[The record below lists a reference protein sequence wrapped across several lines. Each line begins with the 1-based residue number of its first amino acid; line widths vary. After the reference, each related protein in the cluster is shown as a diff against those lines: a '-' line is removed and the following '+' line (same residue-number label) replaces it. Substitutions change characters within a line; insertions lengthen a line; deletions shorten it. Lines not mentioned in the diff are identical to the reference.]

1 MSSPLT
7 SKLGLKILARQQTL
21 AEQGLLRQ
29 RQALS
34 SAVALS
40 EDGPQFGLADQHY
53 LNFSCN
59 DYLGLSR
66 APELVEALHL
76 GAKQYGVGSG
86 ASPLVTGYSEAHL
99 ALETKLCQI
108 TGFEAALL
116 FSSGFSA
123 NTTLCK
129 TLFDKQDVVLADKL
143 VHASIIDG
151 LRDSGADFK
160 RFLHNSTESAERLL
174 AKNAVSALITESVFS
189 MDGDIA
195 PISALSTLCRAHN
208 AWLIV
213 DDAHGFGVVDAV
225 SAEVE
230 STPASNLI
238 DIQIVTFGKALGCQ
252 GAAIL
257 GSRQLIEFL
266 VSNAREY
273 IYSTALSPANAALA
287 LAAVEYTEA
296 HPELKQKLQHNILL
310 FKQLCQDA
318 DIPLLGSDTAIQP
331 LIIGDATQTLRVAEK
346 LKALGIWVGAIR
358 PPTVPVGSARLRI
371 TLSASHSE
379 AAIRR
384 CVSGISTV
392 LKECALPR
400 GSERPER

>member
-1 MSSPLT
+1 MSSPLA
-7 SKLGLKILARQQTL
+7 SKLASKIRARQQAL

-34 SAVALS
+34 TDAVLS
-40 EDGPQFGLADQHY
+40 DAEPQFCFEGQTY
-53 LNFSCN
+53 LNFSSN

-66 APELVEALHL
+66 APELIAALHR
-76 GAKQYGVGSG
+76 GAQQYGVGSG
-86 ASPLVTGYSEAHL
+86 ASPLVTGYNEAHL

-108 TGFEAALL
+108 TGFESALL

-123 NTTLCK
+123 NSTLCK

-174 AKNAVSALITESVFS
+174 AKNTVSALITESVFS

-195 PISALSTLCRAHN
+195 PISALSALCRAHN

-213 DDAHGFGVVDAV
+213 DDAHGFGVSDIFNQ
-225 SAEVE
+225 
-230 STPASNLI
+230 PAANLI

-257 GSRQLIEFL
+257 GSRELIAFL

-287 LAAVEYTEA
+287 LAAVEHCEA
-296 HPELKQKLQHNILL
+296 HPELRQKLQRNISI

-331 LIIGDATQTLRVAEK
+331 LIIGDAEQTLLVAQK
-346 LKALGIWVGAIR
+346 LKAMGIWVGAIR

-384 CVSGISTV
+384 CVKGIAQV
-392 LKECALPR
+392 LTEVALPR
-400 GSERPER
+400 VSERPAR

>member
-1 MSSPLT
+1 MSSPLA
-7 SKLGLKILARQQTL
+7 SKLASKIRARQQAL

-34 SAVALS
+34 TDAVLS
-40 EDGPQFGLADQHY
+40 HAEPQFCFEGQTY
-53 LNFSCN
+53 LNFSSN
-59 DYLGLSR
+59 DYLGLCR
-66 APELVEALHL
+66 APELIAALHR
-76 GAKQYGVGSG
+76 GAQQYGVGSG
-86 ASPLVTGYSEAHL
+86 ASPLVTGYNEAHL

-123 NTTLCK
+123 NSTLCK

-174 AKNAVSALITESVFS
+174 AKNTVSALITESVFS

-195 PISALSTLCRAHN
+195 PISALSALCRAHN
-208 AWLIV
+208 VWLIV
-213 DDAHGFGVVDAV
+213 DDAHGFGVSDIFNQ
-225 SAEVE
+225 
-230 STPASNLI
+230 PAANLI

-257 GSRQLIEFL
+257 GSRELIAFL

-287 LAAVEYTEA
+287 LAAVEHCEA
-296 HPELKQKLQHNILL
+296 HPELRQNLQRNISI

-331 LIIGDATQTLRVAEK
+331 LIIGDAEQTLLVAQK
-346 LKALGIWVGAIR
+346 LKAMGIWVGAIR

-384 CVSGISTV
+384 CVKGIAQV
-392 LKECALPR
+392 LAEVALPR
-400 GSERPER
+400 VSERPAR

>member
-1 MSSPLT
+1 MSAPLE
-7 SKLGLKILARQQTL
+7 SKLGAKIFARQQALT
-21 AEQGLLRQ
+21 EQGLLRQ
-29 RQALS
+29 RRALS
-34 SAVALS
+34 TALIDNAL
-40 EDGPQFGLADQHY
+40 EPQFDFEGQTY
-53 LNFSCN
+53 LNFSSN

-66 APELVEALHL
+66 APALIEALHR

-99 ALETKLCQI
+99 ALETKLCQM

-123 NTTLCK
+123 NSTLCK
-129 TLFDKQDVVLADKL
+129 TLFDKHDVVLADKL

-160 RFLHNSTESAERLL
+160 RFLHNEVASAERLL
-174 AKNAVSALITESVFS
+174 ANNNVSALITESVFS
-189 MDGDIA
+189 MDGDMA
-195 PISALSTLCRAHN
+195 PLKALSALCRAQH

-213 DDAHGFGVVDAV
+213 DDAHGFAV
-225 SAEVE
+225 MDEQVAATAEV
-230 STPASNLI
+230 A
-238 DIQIVTFGKALGCQ
+238 DVQIVTFGKALGCQ

-287 LAAVEYTEA
+287 LAALEYCQT
-296 HPELKQKLQHNILL
+296 HPELKLQLRRNISL
-310 FKQLCQDA
+310 FKQLCFDA
-318 DIPLLGSDTAIQP
+318 AIPLLGSNTAIQP
-331 LIIGDATQTLRVAEK
+331 LIIGDAEQTLRVAQQ
-346 LKALGIWVGAIR
+346 LQAQGIWVGAIR

-371 TLSASHSE
+371 TLTAAHSE
-379 AAIRR
+379 QAIRR
-384 CVSGISTV
+384 CVAAIALV
-392 LKECALPR
+392 LANVGR
-400 GSERPER
+400 SN

>member
-1 MSSPLT
+1 MSSPLA
-7 SKLGLKILARQQTL
+7 SKLASKIRARQQAL
-21 AEQGLLRQ
+21 AGQGLLRQ

-34 SAVALS
+34 TDAVLS
-40 EDGPQFGLADQHY
+40 HAEPQFCFEGQTY
-53 LNFSCN
+53 LNFSSN
-59 DYLGLSR
+59 DYLGLCR
-66 APELVEALHL
+66 APELIAALHR
-76 GAKQYGVGSG
+76 GAQQYGVGSG
-86 ASPLVTGYSEAHL
+86 ASPLVTGYNEAHL

-108 TGFEAALL
+108 TGFESALL

-123 NTTLCK
+123 NSTLCK

-174 AKNAVSALITESVFS
+174 AKNTVSALITESVFS

-195 PISALSTLCRAHN
+195 PISALSALCRAHN

-213 DDAHGFGVVDAV
+213 DDAHGFGVSDIFNQ
-225 SAEVE
+225 
-230 STPASNLI
+230 PAANLI

-257 GSRQLIEFL
+257 GSRELIAFL

-287 LAAVEYTEA
+287 LAAVEHCEA
-296 HPELKQKLQHNILL
+296 HPELRQNLQRNISI

-331 LIIGDATQTLRVAEK
+331 LIIGDAEQTLLVAQK
-346 LKALGIWVGAIR
+346 LKAMGIWVGAIR

-371 TLSASHSE
+371 TLSACHSE
-379 AAIRR
+379 AAIRC
-384 CVSGISTV
+384 CVKGIAQV
-392 LKECALPR
+392 LAEVALPR
-400 GSERPER
+400 VSERPAR

>member
-1 MSSPLT
+1 MSSPLA
-7 SKLGLKILARQQTL
+7 SKLASKIRARQQAL

-34 SAVALS
+34 TDAVLS
-40 EDGPQFGLADQHY
+40 HAEPQFCFEGQTY
-53 LNFSCN
+53 LNFSSN
-59 DYLGLSR
+59 DYLGLCR
-66 APELVEALHL
+66 APELIAALHR
-76 GAKQYGVGSG
+76 GAQQYGVGSG
-86 ASPLVTGYSEAHL
+86 ASPLVTGYNEAHL

-108 TGFEAALL
+108 TGFESALL

-123 NTTLCK
+123 NSTLCK

-174 AKNAVSALITESVFS
+174 AKNTVSALITESVFS

-195 PISALSTLCRAHN
+195 PISALSALCRAHN

-213 DDAHGFGVVDAV
+213 DDAHGFGVSDIFNQ
-225 SAEVE
+225 
-230 STPASNLI
+230 PAANLI

-257 GSRQLIEFL
+257 GSRELIAFL

-287 LAAVEYTEA
+287 LAAVEHCEA
-296 HPELKQKLQHNILL
+296 HPELRQNLQRNISI

-331 LIIGDATQTLRVAEK
+331 LIIGDAEQTLLVAQK
-346 LKALGIWVGAIR
+346 LKAMGIWVGAIR
-358 PPTVPVGSARLRI
+358 PPTVPIGSARLRI
-371 TLSASHSE
+371 TLSACHSE

-384 CVSGISTV
+384 CVNGIAQV
-392 LKECALPR
+392 LAEVALPR
-400 GSERPER
+400 VSERPAR

>member
-1 MSSPLT
+1 MSLSLESRLA
-7 SKLGLKILARQQTL
+7 SKIRARQQALT
-21 AEQGLLRQ
+21 EQGLLRQ

-34 SAVALS
+34 TDAVLS
-40 EDGPQFGLADQHY
+40 DAEPQFCFEGQTY
-53 LNFSCN
+53 LNFSSN

-66 APELVEALHL
+66 APELIAALHR
-76 GAKQYGVGSG
+76 GAQQYGVGSG
-86 ASPLVTGYSEAHL
+86 ASPLVTGYNEAHL

-108 TGFEAALL
+108 TGFESALL

-123 NTTLCK
+123 NSTLCK

-174 AKNAVSALITESVFS
+174 AKNTVSALITESVFS

-195 PISALSTLCRAHN
+195 PISALSALCRAHN

-213 DDAHGFGVVDAV
+213 DDAHGFGVSDIFNQ
-225 SAEVE
+225 
-230 STPASNLI
+230 PAANLI

-257 GSRQLIEFL
+257 GSRELIAFL

-287 LAAVEYTEA
+287 LAAVEHCDA
-296 HPELKQKLQHNILL
+296 HPELRQKLQRNISL

-318 DIPLLGSDTAIQP
+318 DIPLLGSNTAIQP
-331 LIIGDATQTLRVAEK
+331 LIIGDAEQTLLVAQK
-346 LKALGIWVGAIR
+346 LKAMGIWVGAIR
-358 PPTVPVGSARLRI
+358 PPTVPIGSARLRI
-371 TLSASHSE
+371 TLSACHSE
-379 AAIRR
+379 AAIQR
-384 CVSGISTV
+384 CVNGIAQV
-392 LKECALPR
+392 LAEVALPR
-400 GSERPER
+400 VSERPAR

>member
-1 MSSPLT
+1 MSLSLESRLA
-7 SKLGLKILARQQTL
+7 SKVRARQQALT
-21 AEQGLLRQ
+21 EQGLLRQ

-34 SAVALS
+34 TDAVLS
-40 EDGPQFGLADQHY
+40 DAEPQFCFEGQTY
-53 LNFSCN
+53 LNFSSN

-66 APELVEALHL
+66 APELIAALHR
-76 GAKQYGVGSG
+76 GAQQYGVGSG
-86 ASPLVTGYSEAHL
+86 ASPLVTGYNEAHL

-108 TGFEAALL
+108 TGFESALL

-123 NTTLCK
+123 NSTLCK

-174 AKNAVSALITESVFS
+174 AKNTVSALITESVFS

-195 PISALSTLCRAHN
+195 PIKALSSLCSAHN
-208 AWLIV
+208 VWLIV
-213 DDAHGFGVVDAV
+213 DDAHGFGVSDIFNQ
-225 SAEVE
+225 
-230 STPASNLI
+230 PAANLI

-257 GSRQLIEFL
+257 GSRELIAFL

-287 LAAVEYTEA
+287 LAAVEHCEA
-296 HPELKQKLQHNILL
+296 HPELRQKLQRNISI

-318 DIPLLGSDTAIQP
+318 DIPLLGSNTAIQP
-331 LIIGDATQTLRVAEK
+331 LIIGDAEQTLLIAQK
-346 LKALGIWVGAIR
+346 LKAMGIWVGAIR
-358 PPTVPVGSARLRI
+358 PPTVPIGSARLRI
-371 TLSASHSE
+371 TLSACHSE
-379 AAIRR
+379 AAIQR
-384 CVSGISTV
+384 CVNGIAQV
-392 LKECALPR
+392 LAEVALPR
-400 GSERPER
+400 VSERPAR

>member
-1 MSSPLT
+1 MSSPLA
-7 SKLGLKILARQQTL
+7 SKLASKIRARQQAL
-21 AEQGLLRQ
+21 AGQGLLRQ
-29 RQALS
+29 RQVLS
-34 SAVALS
+34 TDAVLS
-40 EDGPQFGLADQHY
+40 DAEPQFCFEGQTY
-53 LNFSCN
+53 RNFSSN
-59 DYLGLSR
+59 DYLGLCR
-66 APELVEALHL
+66 APELIAALHR
-76 GAKQYGVGSG
+76 GAQQYGVGSG
-86 ASPLVTGYSEAHL
+86 ASPLVTGYNEAHL

-174 AKNAVSALITESVFS
+174 AKNTVSALITESVFS

-195 PISALSTLCRAHN
+195 PISALSALCRAHN

-213 DDAHGFGVVDAV
+213 DDAHGFGVSDIFNQ
-225 SAEVE
+225 
-230 STPASNLI
+230 PAANLI

-257 GSRQLIEFL
+257 GSRELIAFL

-287 LAAVEYTEA
+287 LAAVEHCEA
-296 HPELKQKLQHNILL
+296 HPELRQNLQRNISI

-318 DIPLLGSDTAIQP
+318 DIPLLGSNTAIQP
-331 LIIGDATQTLRVAEK
+331 LIIGDAEQTLLVAQK
-346 LKALGIWVGAIR
+346 LKAMGIWVGAIR

-371 TLSASHSE
+371 TLSACHSE
-379 AAIRR
+379 AAIRC
-384 CVSGISTV
+384 CVNGIAQV
-392 LKECALPR
+392 LAEVALPR
-400 GSERPER
+400 VSERPAR

>member
-1 MSSPLT
+1 MSSPLA
-7 SKLGLKILARQQTL
+7 SKLASKIRARQQALT
-21 AEQGLLRQ
+21 EQGLLRQ

-34 SAVALS
+34 TDAVLS
-40 EDGPQFGLADQHY
+40 DAEPQFCFEGQTY
-53 LNFSCN
+53 LNFSSN
-59 DYLGLSR
+59 DYLGLCR
-66 APELVEALHL
+66 APELIAALHR
-76 GAKQYGVGSG
+76 GAQQYGVGSG
-86 ASPLVTGYSEAHL
+86 ASPLVTGYNEAHL

-108 TGFEAALL
+108 TGFESALL

-123 NTTLCK
+123 NSTLCK

-174 AKNAVSALITESVFS
+174 AKNTFSALITESVFS

-195 PISALSTLCRAHN
+195 PISALSALCRAHN

-213 DDAHGFGVVDAV
+213 DDAHGFGVSDIFNQ
-225 SAEVE
+225 
-230 STPASNLI
+230 PAANLI

-257 GSRQLIEFL
+257 GSRELIAFL

-287 LAAVEYTEA
+287 LAAVEHCEA
-296 HPELKQKLQHNILL
+296 HPELRQKLQRNISI

-331 LIIGDATQTLRVAEK
+331 LIIGDAEQTLLVAQK
-346 LKALGIWVGAIR
+346 LKAMGIWVGAIR

-371 TLSASHSE
+371 TLSACHSE
-379 AAIRR
+379 AAIRC
-384 CVSGISTV
+384 CVKGIAQV
-392 LKECALPR
+392 LAEVALPR
-400 GSERPER
+400 VSERPAR

>member
-1 MSSPLT
+1 MSLSLE
-7 SKLGLKILARQQTL
+7 SKLASKIRARQQAL

-34 SAVALS
+34 TDAVLS
-40 EDGPQFGLADQHY
+40 NAQPQFCFEGQTY
-53 LNFSCN
+53 LNFSSN

-66 APELVEALHL
+66 APELIAALHR
-76 GAKQYGVGSG
+76 GAQQYGVGSG

-108 TGFEAALL
+108 TGFESALL

-174 AKNAVSALITESVFS
+174 AKNTVSALITESVFS

-195 PISALSTLCRAHN
+195 PISALSALCRAHN

-213 DDAHGFGVVDAV
+213 DDAHGFGVSDIFNQ
-225 SAEVE
+225 
-230 STPASNLI
+230 PAANLI

-257 GSRQLIEFL
+257 GSRELIAFL

-287 LAAVEYTEA
+287 LAAVEHCEA
-296 HPELKQKLQHNILL
+296 HPELRQKLQRNISI

-318 DIPLLGSDTAIQP
+318 DIPLLGSNTAIQP
-331 LIIGDATQTLRVAEK
+331 LIIGDAEQTLLIAQK
-346 LKALGIWVGAIR
+346 LKAMGIWVGAIR
-358 PPTVPVGSARLRI
+358 PPTVPIGSARLRI
-371 TLSASHSE
+371 TLSACHSE
-379 AAIRR
+379 AAIQR
-384 CVSGISTV
+384 CVNGIAQV
-392 LKECALPR
+392 LAEVAVALPR
-400 GSERPER
+400 VSEHPAR

>member
-1 MSSPLT
+1 MSSPLA
-7 SKLGLKILARQQTL
+7 SKLGSKIRARQQAL

-34 SAVALS
+34 TDAVLS
-40 EDGPQFGLADQHY
+40 HAEPQFCFEGQTY
-53 LNFSCN
+53 LNFSSN
-59 DYLGLSR
+59 DYLGLCR
-66 APELVEALHL
+66 APELIAALHR
-76 GAKQYGVGSG
+76 GAQQYGVGSG
-86 ASPLVTGYSEAHL
+86 ASPLVTGYNEAHL

-123 NTTLCK
+123 NSTLCK

-174 AKNAVSALITESVFS
+174 AKNTVSALITESVFS

-195 PISALSTLCRAHN
+195 PISALSALCRAHN

-213 DDAHGFGVVDAV
+213 DDAHGFGVSDIFNQ
-225 SAEVE
+225 
-230 STPASNLI
+230 PAANLI

-257 GSRQLIEFL
+257 GSRELIAFL

-287 LAAVEYTEA
+287 LAAVEHCEA
-296 HPELKQKLQHNILL
+296 HPELRQNLQRNISI

-331 LIIGDATQTLRVAEK
+331 LIIGDAEQTLLVAQK
-346 LKALGIWVGAIR
+346 LKAMGIWVGAIR

-384 CVSGISTV
+384 CVNGIAQV
-392 LKECALPR
+392 LAEVALPR
-400 GSERPER
+400 VSERPAR

>member
-1 MSSPLT
+1 MSLSLESRLA
-7 SKLGLKILARQQTL
+7 SKVRARQQALT
-21 AEQGLLRQ
+21 EQGLLRQ

-34 SAVALS
+34 TDAVLS
-40 EDGPQFGLADQHY
+40 DAEPQFCFEGQTY
-53 LNFSCN
+53 LNFSSN

-66 APELVEALHL
+66 APELIAALHR
-76 GAKQYGVGSG
+76 GAQQYGVGSG

-108 TGFEAALL
+108 TGFESALL

-123 NTTLCK
+123 NSTLCK

-174 AKNAVSALITESVFS
+174 AKNTVSALITESVFS

-195 PISALSTLCRAHN
+195 PISALSALCRAHN

-213 DDAHGFGVVDAV
+213 DDAHGFGVSDIFNQ
-225 SAEVE
+225 
-230 STPASNLI
+230 PAANLI

-257 GSRQLIEFL
+257 GSRELIAFL

-287 LAAVEYTEA
+287 LAAVEHCDA
-296 HPELKQKLQHNILL
+296 HPELRQKLQRNISL

-318 DIPLLGSDTAIQP
+318 DIPLLGSNTAIQP
-331 LIIGDATQTLRVAEK
+331 LIIGDAEQTLLIAQK
-346 LKALGIWVGAIR
+346 LKAMGIWVGAIR
-358 PPTVPVGSARLRI
+358 PPTVPIGSARLRI
-371 TLSASHSE
+371 TLSACHSE
-379 AAIRR
+379 AAIQR
-384 CVSGISTV
+384 CVNGIAQV
-392 LKECALPR
+392 LAEVALPR
-400 GSERPER
+400 VSERPAR

>member
-1 MSSPLT
+1 MSSPLA
-7 SKLGLKILARQQTL
+7 SKLASKIRARQQAL

-34 SAVALS
+34 SDAVLS
-40 EDGPQFGLADQHY
+40 DAEPQFCFEGQTY
-53 LNFSCN
+53 LNFSSN

-66 APELVEALHL
+66 APELIAALHR
-76 GAKQYGVGSG
+76 GAQQYGVGSG

-99 ALETKLCQI
+99 ALETKLCKI

-174 AKNAVSALITESVFS
+174 AKNTVSALITESVFS

-195 PISALSTLCRAHN
+195 PIEALSSLCRAHN

-213 DDAHGFGVVDAV
+213 DDAHGFAV
-225 SAEVE
+225 LDTMAGNTSEP
-230 STPASNLI
+230 SDI
-238 DIQIVTFGKALGCQ
+238 DVQIVTFGKALGCQ

-257 GSRQLIEFL
+257 GSRELIAFL

-273 IYSTALSPANAALA
+273 IYSTALSPANAVLA
-287 LAAVEYTEA
+287 LAAVEHSEA
-296 HPELKQKLQHNILL
+296 HPELRQKLQRNITL
-310 FKQLCQDA
+310 FQQLCHGA
-318 DIPLLGSDTAIQP
+318 DIPLLGSNTAIQP
-331 LIIGDATQTLRVAEK
+331 LIIGDAEQTLLVAQK
-346 LKALGIWVGAIR
+346 LKAMGIWVGAIR
-358 PPTVPVGSARLRI
+358 PPTVPIGSARLRI

-384 CVSGISTV
+384 CVNGIAQV
-392 LKECALPR
+392 LAEVALPR
-400 GSERPER
+400 VSERPAR

>member
-1 MSSPLT
+1 MSSPLA
-7 SKLGLKILARQQTL
+7 SKLASKIRARQQAL

-34 SAVALS
+34 TDAVLS
-40 EDGPQFGLADQHY
+40 HAEPQFCFEGQTY
-53 LNFSCN
+53 LNFSSN
-59 DYLGLSR
+59 DYLGLCR
-66 APELVEALHL
+66 APELIAALHR
-76 GAKQYGVGSG
+76 GAQQYGVGSG
-86 ASPLVTGYSEAHL
+86 ASPLVTGYNEAHL

-108 TGFEAALL
+108 TGFESALL

-123 NTTLCK
+123 NSTLCK

-174 AKNAVSALITESVFS
+174 AKNTVSALITESVFS

-195 PISALSTLCRAHN
+195 PISALSALCRAHN

-213 DDAHGFGVVDAV
+213 DDAHGFGVSDIFNQ
-225 SAEVE
+225 
-230 STPASNLI
+230 PAANLI

-257 GSRQLIEFL
+257 GSRELIAFL

-287 LAAVEYTEA
+287 LAAVEHCEA
-296 HPELKQKLQHNILL
+296 HPELRQNLQRNISI

-318 DIPLLGSDTAIQP
+318 DIPLLGSDTPIQP
-331 LIIGDATQTLRVAEK
+331 LIIGDAEQTLLVAQK
-346 LKALGIWVGAIR
+346 LKAMGIWVGAIR

-384 CVSGISTV
+384 CVKGIAQV
-392 LKECALPR
+392 LAEVALPR
-400 GSERPER
+400 VSERPAR

>member
-1 MSSPLT
+1 MSSPLA
-7 SKLGLKILARQQTL
+7 SKLASKIRARQQALT
-21 AEQGLLRQ
+21 EQGLLRQ

-34 SAVALS
+34 TDAVLS
-40 EDGPQFGLADQHY
+40 DAEPQFCFEGQTY
-53 LNFSCN
+53 LNFSSN
-59 DYLGLSR
+59 DYLGLCR
-66 APELVEALHL
+66 APELIAALHR
-76 GAKQYGVGSG
+76 GAQQYGVGSG
-86 ASPLVTGYSEAHL
+86 ASPLVTGYNEAHL

-108 TGFEAALL
+108 TGFESALL

-123 NTTLCK
+123 NSTLCK

-174 AKNAVSALITESVFS
+174 AKNTFSALITESVFS

-195 PISALSTLCRAHN
+195 PISALSALCRAHN

-213 DDAHGFGVVDAV
+213 DDAHGFGVSDIFNQ
-225 SAEVE
+225 
-230 STPASNLI
+230 PAANLI

-257 GSRQLIEFL
+257 GSRELIAFL

-287 LAAVEYTEA
+287 LAAVEHCEA
-296 HPELKQKLQHNILL
+296 HPELRQNLQRNISI

-318 DIPLLGSDTAIQP
+318 DIPLLGSNTAIQP
-331 LIIGDATQTLRVAEK
+331 LIIGDAEQTLLVSQK
-346 LKALGIWVGAIR
+346 LKAMGIWVGAIR

-371 TLSASHSE
+371 TLSACHSE
-379 AAIRR
+379 AAIRC
-384 CVSGISTV
+384 CVKGIAQV
-392 LKECALPR
+392 LAEVALPR
-400 GSERPER
+400 VSERPAR

>member
-1 MSSPLT
+1 MSSPLA
-7 SKLGLKILARQQTL
+7 SKLASKIRARQQAL
-21 AEQGLLRQ
+21 AGQGLLRQ

-34 SAVALS
+34 TDAELS
-40 EDGPQFGLADQHY
+40 DAEPQFCFEGQTY
-53 LNFSCN
+53 LNFSSN
-59 DYLGLSR
+59 DYLGLCR
-66 APELVEALHL
+66 APELIAALHR
-76 GAKQYGVGSG
+76 GAQQYGVGSG
-86 ASPLVTGYSEAHL
+86 ASPLVTGYNEAHL

-108 TGFEAALL
+108 TGFESALL

-123 NTTLCK
+123 NSTLCK

-174 AKNAVSALITESVFS
+174 AKNTVSALITESVFS

-195 PISALSTLCRAHN
+195 PISALSALCRAHN

-213 DDAHGFGVVDAV
+213 DDAHGFGVSDIFNQ
-225 SAEVE
+225 
-230 STPASNLI
+230 PAANLI

-257 GSRQLIEFL
+257 GSRELIAFL

-287 LAAVEYTEA
+287 LAAVEHCEA
-296 HPELKQKLQHNILL
+296 HPELRQNLQRNISI

-318 DIPLLGSDTAIQP
+318 DIPLLGSDTPIQP
-331 LIIGDATQTLRVAEK
+331 LIIGDAEQTLLVAQK
-346 LKALGIWVGAIR
+346 LKAMGIWVGAIR

-384 CVSGISTV
+384 CVNGIAQV
-392 LKECALPR
+392 LAEVALPR
-400 GSERPER
+400 VSERPAR

>member
-1 MSSPLT
+1 MSLSLE
-7 SKLGLKILARQQTL
+7 SKLAAKIRARQQAL

-34 SAVALS
+34 TDAVLS
-40 EDGPQFGLADQHY
+40 DAEPQFGFEGQTY
-53 LNFSCN
+53 LNFSSN

-66 APELVEALHL
+66 APELIAALHR

-99 ALETKLCQI
+99 ALETKLCEV

-160 RFLHNSTESAERLL
+160 RFLHNSTASAARLL
-174 AKNAVSALITESVFS
+174 AKNPVSALITETVFS

-195 PISALSTLCRAHN
+195 PIRALSSLCRAHN

-213 DDAHGFGVVDAV
+213 DDAHGFGVLDLL
-225 SAEVE
+225 E
-230 STPASNLI
+230 STNQPAATLI

-257 GSRQLIEFL
+257 GSRELIAFL

-287 LAAVEYTEA
+287 LAAVEHCEA
-296 HPELKQKLQHNILL
+296 HPELKQKLQSNITI

-318 DIPLLGSDTAIQP
+318 DIPLLGSNSAIQP
-331 LIIGDATQTLRVAEK
+331 LIIGDAVQTLLVAQQ
-346 LKALGIWVGAIR
+346 LKAMGIWVGAIR
-358 PPTVPVGSARLRI
+358 PPTVPLGSARLRI
-371 TLSASHSE
+371 TLSASHSQE
-379 AAIRR
+379 AIARCVNAIRQ
-384 CVSGISTV
+384 VLTEVAGPSEST
-392 LKECALPR
+392 
-400 GSERPER
+400 ER

>member
-7 SKLGLKILARQQTL
+7 SKLGAKILARQQAL

-34 SAVALS
+34 CAAALS
-40 EDGPQFGLADQHY
+40 EDGPQFDLADRHY
-53 LNFSCN
+53 LNFSSN

-99 ALETKLCQI
+99 ALETKLCQM

-160 RFLHNSTESAERLL
+160 RFLHNATDSAERLL

-195 PISALSTLCRAHN
+195 PISALSALCRAHN

-225 SAEVE
+225 SAQVE
-230 STPASNLI
+230 STLASNLI

-287 LAAVEYTEA
+287 LAAVEYAEA
-296 HPELKQKLQHNILL
+296 HPELKQKLQSNILL

-331 LIIGDATQTLRVAEK
+331 LIIGDAAQTLLVAEK

-384 CVSGISTV
+384 CVNGIATV
-392 LKECALPR
+392 LKECALPSV
-400 GSERPER
+400 SERPER

>member
-1 MSSPLT
+1 MSSPLA
-7 SKLGLKILARQQTL
+7 SKLASKIRARQQAL
-21 AEQGLLRQ
+21 AGQGLLRQ

-34 SAVALS
+34 TDAVLS
-40 EDGPQFGLADQHY
+40 DAEPQFCFEGQTY
-53 LNFSCN
+53 LNFSSN
-59 DYLGLSR
+59 DYLGLCR
-66 APELVEALHL
+66 APELIAALHR
-76 GAKQYGVGSG
+76 GAQQYGVGSG
-86 ASPLVTGYSEAHL
+86 ASPLVTGYNEAHL

-108 TGFEAALL
+108 TGFESALL

-123 NTTLCK
+123 NSTLCK

-174 AKNAVSALITESVFS
+174 AKNTVSALITESVFS

-195 PISALSTLCRAHN
+195 PISALSALCRAHN

-213 DDAHGFGVVDAV
+213 DDAHGFGVSDIFNQ
-225 SAEVE
+225 
-230 STPASNLI
+230 PAANLI

-257 GSRQLIEFL
+257 GSRELIAFL

-287 LAAVEYTEA
+287 LAAVEHCEA
-296 HPELKQKLQHNILL
+296 HPELRQNLQRNISI

-318 DIPLLGSDTAIQP
+318 DIPLLGSETAIQP
-331 LIIGDATQTLRVAEK
+331 LIIGDAEQTLLVSQK
-346 LKALGIWVGAIR
+346 LKAMGIWVGAIR
-358 PPTVPVGSARLRI
+358 PPTVPIGSARLRI
-371 TLSASHSE
+371 TLSACHSE
-379 AAIRR
+379 AAIRC
-384 CVSGISTV
+384 CVKGIAQV
-392 LKECALPR
+392 LAEVALPR
-400 GSERPER
+400 VSERPAR